1 VQYNSAKITCKAL
14 FAPYFN
20 CTALLHF
27 MNESNQLLTSEET
40 AQRLRISKACLW
52 QKCRTGEMPHIKL
65 SARNFRFRE
74 ADLERWLKERSR

>member
-1 VQYNSAKITCKAL
+1 
-14 FAPYFN
+14 
-20 CTALLHF
+20 
-27 MNESNQLLTSEET
+27 MTSEET

-74 ADLERWLKERSR
+74 ADLERWLKERSQ